1 MITDRQFLLCKR
13 HQVGPSNP
21 QQGIAGILGTALVP
35 CCQNTQPR
43 ARPSAA
49 TCQWGATTVF
59 PWKHRVPF
67 GTAEE
72 HILGGYC
79 EVLLE
84 KASSW
89 MSVEQLRQDLTPY
102 RVPGAY
108 IKQLIKLVII
118 PATLALGVSG
128 HVEDTQKQYT
138 CWLCCPRRGMYSRN
152 SAVGFCW
159 SFNRY
164 LVTNVEQS
172 SFQKALKH
180 VWIKVKHV
188 FVCCPR
194 SYSLQS
200 QGLCLQRL
208 CWQKVS

>member
-1 MITDRQFLLCKR
+1 MP
-13 HQVGPSNP
+13 V
-21 QQGIAGILGTALVP
+21 
-35 CCQNTQPR
+35 
-43 ARPSAA
+43 
-49 TCQWGATTVF
+49 GATTIF
-59 PWKHRVPF
+59 LQQHRVPF
-67 GTAEE
+67 GTDKN
-72 HILGGYC
+72 ILGRYC

-89 MSVEQLRQDLTPY
+89 MSVEQLRQDLTPH
-102 RVPGAY
+102 RVPVAY

-138 CWLCCPRRGMYSRN
+138 CWLYCPRRGMYSKN
-152 SAVGFCW
+152 SAVGSRW

-164 LVTNVEQS
+164 LATNVKQS

-194 SYSLQS
+194 SYPLQS
-200 QGLCLQRL
+200 QGLCLERL

>member
-1 MITDRQFLLCKR
+1 MITDRQFLLRKQ

-21 QQGIAGILGTALVP
+21 QQGIAGILGTALVL
-35 CCQNTQPR
+35 CCQNTPPP

-49 TCQWGATTVF
+49 TCQQGATTIF
-59 PWKHRVPF
+59 LWQHGVPF
-67 GTAEE
+67 GADEK
-72 HILGGYC
+72 HILGAYC

-89 MSVEQLRQDLTPY
+89 MSVKQLRQDLTPH
-102 RVPGAY
+102 RVPVAY

-118 PATLALGVSG
+118 LATLALGVSG

-152 SAVGFCW
+152 SAVGFCS

-164 LVTNVEQS
+164 LATNVEQS
-172 SFQKALKH
+172 SFQTALKH
-180 VWIKVKHV
+180 VRIKAEHV

-194 SYSLQS
+194 SYPLQS

-208 CWQKVS
+208 C

>member
-1 MITDRQFLLCKR
+1 MITDRQFLLRKQ
-13 HQVGPSNP
+13 HQVGPSTP
-21 QQGIAGILGTALVP
+21 QQGITGILGTAPVH
-35 CCQNTQPR
+35 CCQNTPPT
-43 ARPSAA
+43 ARPSAV
-49 TCQWGATTVF
+49 TCQQGATAIF
-59 PWKHRVPF
+59 LRQHGVPF
-67 GTAEE
+67 GTDKEN
-72 HILGGYC
+72 ILGGYY

-89 MSVEQLRQDLTPY
+89 MSVEQFRKDLTPH
-102 RVPGAY
+102 RVPVAY

-138 CWLCCPRRGMYSRN
+138 CWLCCPRRGMYTRN

-159 SFNRY
+159 SFHRY
-164 LVTNVEQS
+164 LATNVKQS
-172 SFQKALKH
+172 SFQKALKY

-188 FVCCPR
+188 CVRCPR
-194 SYSLQS
+194 SYPLQS
-200 QGLCLQRL
+200 QGLCLERL